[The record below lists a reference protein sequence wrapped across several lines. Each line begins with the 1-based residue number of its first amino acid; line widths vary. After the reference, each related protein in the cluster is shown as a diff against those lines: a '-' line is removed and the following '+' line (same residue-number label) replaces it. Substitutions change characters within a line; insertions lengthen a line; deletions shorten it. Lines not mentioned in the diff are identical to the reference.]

1 MLEDG
6 DDPRSCLKLLLAPA
20 VAAADAPSSP
30 TAPSAAAAAA
40 ADPAPLDDASSSAL
54 LLPSPLEPAPG
65 LRDLGPPVF
74 LMLAMV
80 KLTSSRN

>member
-30 TAPSAAAAAA
+30 PAPSAAAA

-74 LMLAMV
+74 LMFAVV